1 MIAGLLAEGATAERT
16 RGRIEMAG
24 QIKDLVALAR
34 RSNPQIPEATASAL
48 IAEGKTVEQA
58 RAALF
63 DKMVARDEEDRGL
76 DAARPRPDGRRRRAR
91 GDPVQHARAARAPR
105 PAYEGSLIMATT
117 LLNPILVS
125 DWLKYESP
133 NYHSR
138 DTAILAAGS
147 GIVVSGPCWPSSQPP
162 ASTCPRAAAGSDGS
176 QTAVACL
183 IEGADGRTTVDTT
196 GSDQRVV
203 ILSRHADVSHA
214 GLTYGPT
221 ITDATKRAAAQ
232 GQLAA
237 VGIVTREGA

>member
-1 MIAGLLAEGATAERT
+1 
-16 RGRIEMAG
+16 
-24 QIKDLVALAR
+24 
-34 RSNPQIPEATASAL
+34 
-48 IAEGKTVEQA
+48 
-58 RAALF
+58 
-63 DKMVARDEEDRGL
+63 
-76 DAARPRPDGRRRRAR
+76 
-91 GDPVQHARAARAPR
+91 
-105 PAYEGSLIMATT
+105 MATT

-147 GIVVSGPCWPSSQPP
+147 GIVVSGTVLAKLTATGKYVPV
-162 ASTCPRAAAGSDGS
+162 AAAGSDGS

-221 ITDATKRAAAQ
+221 ITDATKRAGAQ